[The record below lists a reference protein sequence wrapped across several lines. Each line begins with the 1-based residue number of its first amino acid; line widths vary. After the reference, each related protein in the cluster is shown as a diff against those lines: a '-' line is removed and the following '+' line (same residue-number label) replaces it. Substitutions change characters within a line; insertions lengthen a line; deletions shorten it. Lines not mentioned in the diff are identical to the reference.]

1 MLRTALLASVAIA
14 VIASPALAQQADTAS
29 GAPAPSLSPSPVST
43 PPAGSAPVAS
53 SAPAT
58 GPTPGPAP
66 IPAPQSGALG
76 EIVVTAQRQSENLQ
90 RAAVS
95 VDAVT
100 GGDLTANGVVD
111 PTTLSN
117 LVPGFFAAPAGGGS
131 AFYFI
136 RGVGNFTANPYS
148 ETAVAVNLDNVYL
161 GLATSAAS
169 PFYDLER
176 VEVVKGPQGTLY
188 GRNATGGAVNVIP
201 EKPQLGSTSGYVSA
215 SYGNYDA
222 YGIDGAVNVSVGDRS
237 ALRISADF
245 LGHSGYL
252 YDGTS
257 NEDTKAGRIQFL
269 TRPIPNLSIRISA
282 DYADL
287 GGAGEGAQY
296 LNSFAYNRTTGGYVV
311 TPSNIPAQFGL
322 YSTPSQNYIQQFP
335 AFPAGRNLGPLSPY
349 PFLNNKLYG
358 VNAEINYDTSLGR
371 LTLIPAWRPSTISD
385 LNDAAGF
392 LSGTREDDEQYS
404 TELRFTGKRISIFD
418 YTFGSLYFHQRQ
430 KGVFGAALGSIGAF
444 SSYSDD
450 TDSYAG
456 FARVTAHLTDQL
468 RLVGGVRYTSDQK
481 TFNGSVTDL
490 VVLCVLPSCHTAPLV
505 PFSFTANGQT
515 AVPVPPAVGAIEP
528 IGLTGAL
535 SLRTGFAQQ
544 TNLDTD
550 RATYRGAIEYDV
562 LPRSLL
568 YASIETGY
576 RSGGFNL
583 AVGIPTYLPEYITA
597 YTIGA
602 KNRFLDNRLELNLE
616 GFVWKYRNQQIA
628 HLGLDLA
635 GNDADFTQNVGRST
649 NQGGEVE
656 VRYLLTPDTVVTS
669 NIQYLEATY
678 DQFNFQ
684 APTSGGLPPFT
695 GCRTSAVPNST
706 TLVNVNCSGEP
717 SFQSPKWTLNFG
729 LQQTVRVSTYKIVGN
744 VDTQYLDSRFV
755 GFEYQPAEYAPS
767 VWQTNAQLTLTPDY
781 GKWALSL
788 FAVNLENNRYLV
800 HAVVNTTANV
810 LTSTNANPRTYGIRA
825 SVKF

>member
-1 MLRTALLASVAIA
+1 M
-14 VIASPALAQQADTAS
+14 IASPAFAQQADGPATAS
-29 GAPAPSLSPSPVST
+29 SSSAST
-43 PPAGSAPVAS
+43 TAAFPPTTGSAPAAS

-66 IPAPQSGALG
+66 IPAPQANSLG

-100 GGDLTANGVVD
+100 GGDLTTNGVTD

-148 ETAVAVNLDNVYL
+148 ETAVSVNLDNVYL

-188 GRNATGGAVNVIP
+188 GRNATGGAVNIIP
-201 EKPQLGSTSGYVSA
+201 EKPQIGTFSGYLSG

-222 YGIDGAVNVSVGDRS
+222 YGVDGAVNVPVGDRS

-257 NEDTKAGRIQFL
+257 DEDTKAGRIQFL
-269 TRPIPNLSIRISA
+269 THPIQNLSIRISA
-282 DYADL
+282 DYADI
-287 GGAGEGAQY
+287 GGSGEGAQY
-296 LNSFAYNRTTGGYVV
+296 LNSFAYSRAAGGYAV
-311 TPSNIPAQFGL
+311 TPSNIAPQFGL
-322 YSTPSQNYIQQFP
+322 YSTPSQNYIQQFSAP
-335 AFPAGRNLGPLSPY
+335 PAGRNLEPLSPY

-358 VNAEINYDTSLGR
+358 VNAEINYATSLGR

-404 TELRFTGKRISIFD
+404 AEFRFTGKRISIFD

-430 KGVFGAALGSIGAF
+430 KGVFGAALGAIGAF

-456 FARVTAHLTDQL
+456 FARVTAHVTDKL

-481 TFNGSVTDL
+481 SFDGSVTDL
-490 VVLCVLPSCHTAPLV
+490 VVLCVRAACPTAPLV
-505 PFSFTANGQT
+505 PFSFTASGQS
-515 AVPVPPAVGAIEP
+515 AVPVPPAVGAIAP
-528 IGLTGAL
+528 IGATGAL
-535 SLRTGFAQQ
+535 SFRTGFAQQ

-550 RATYRGAIEYDV
+550 RATYRGAVEYDV

-583 AVGIPTYLPEYITA
+583 AVGIPTYLPEFITA

-656 VRYLLTPDTVVTS
+656 VRYLLTPDTVLTS
-669 NIQYLEATY
+669 NIQYLDATY
-678 DQFNFQ
+678 DQFTYQ

-695 GCRTSAVPNST
+695 GCRTSASASA

-729 LQQTVRVSTYKIVGN
+729 VQQTVRVASYKVVGN
-744 VDTQYLDSRFV
+744 VDTQYLDSRYV

-781 GKWALSL
+781 GNWALSL
-788 FAVNLENNRYLV
+788 YAVNLEDNRYLV

>member
-1 MLRTALLASVAIA
+1 MLKSALLASAAI
-14 VIASPALAQQADTAS
+14 VLIATPAIAQQADVSAA
-29 GAPAPSLSPSPVST
+29 API
-43 PPAGSAPVAS
+43 AS

-66 IPAPQSGALG
+66 IPAPQSNALG
-76 EIVVTAQRQSENLQ
+76 EVVVTAQRQSENLQ

-100 GGDLTANGVVD
+100 GGDLTANGVTD

-148 ETAVAVNLDNVYL
+148 ETAVSVNLDNVYL

-188 GRNATGGAVNVIP
+188 GRNATGGAVNIIP
-201 EKPQLGSTSGYVSA
+201 EKPRIGSLSGYVSA

-222 YGIDGAVNVSVGDRS
+222 YGVDGAVNLPVGDRS

-257 NEDTKAGRIQFL
+257 DEDTKAGRIQFL
-269 TRPIPNLSIRISA
+269 TRPIANLSIRISA
-282 DYADL
+282 DYADI
-287 GGAGEGAQY
+287 GGRGEGAQY
-296 LNSFAYNRTTGGYVV
+296 LNSFTYNRATGGYVV
-311 TPSNIPAQFGL
+311 TPSNIPPQFGV
-322 YSTPSQNYIQQFP
+322 YSPPSQNYIQQFP
-335 AFPAGRNLGPLSPY
+335 AFPAGRNLGPLSPF

-404 TELRFTGKRISIFD
+404 AELRFTGKRISIFD

-430 KGVFGAALGSIGAF
+430 KGVFGADLGAIGAF
-444 SSYSDD
+444 SNYSDD

-456 FARVTAHLTDQL
+456 FARLTAHLNDKL

-481 TFNGSVTDL
+481 RFDGSVTDL
-490 VVLCVLPSCHTAPLV
+490 VVLCARPACPTGPVV
-505 PFSFTANGQT
+505 PFAFTANSQS
-515 AVPVPPAVGAIEP
+515 AVPVPPKVGAILP
-528 IGLTGAL
+528 IGMTGAL
-535 SLRTGFAQQ
+535 ALRTGFAQQ

-550 RATYRGAIEYDV
+550 RATYRGAIEYDL

-583 AVGIPTYLPEYITA
+583 AVGIPTYLPEFITA

-628 HLGLDLA
+628 HLGLDLV
-635 GNDADFTQNVGRST
+635 GNNADFTQNVGRST

-656 VRYLLTPDTVVTS
+656 VRYLLTPDTVLTG
-669 NIQYLEATY
+669 NIQYLDATY
-678 DQFNFQ
+678 DQFTYQ

-695 GCRTSAVPNST
+695 GCRTSAIAGSA
-706 TLVNVNCSGEP
+706 TLVNVDCSGKS
-717 SFQSPKWTLNFG
+717 SFQSPQWTLNFG
-729 LQQTVRVSTYKIVGN
+729 VQQTVRISAYKVVGN
-744 VDTQYLDSRFV
+744 LDTQYLDSRYV

-781 GKWALSL
+781 GRWALSVY
-788 FAVNLENNRYLV
+788 AVNLENNRYLV
-800 HAVVNTTANV
+800 HAVVDTAANL